1 MTNRASASVSVFER
15 GLAIKTSELLRR
27 GRITPSSLSMGR
39 YKGLRGDPDNAG
51 EVADWLEANPLFDA
65 DMPDPATAEVEIRP
79 DQAKFRRAVG
89 EAYGWTCAVTGCS
102 IREVLDAAH
111 VGPKGAWL
119 AKNSARDGVLM
130 RTDLHRLFDAGLAR
144 IVKAGPGD
152 QTRDRTES
160 RRRLR
165 LGRRKDALIA
175 EGQEALA
182 DL

>member
-1 MTNRASASVSVFER
+1 MRYFRFEK

-27 GRITPSSLSMGR
+27 GRITPGSLSMDR
-39 YKGLRGDPDNAG
+39 YRGFRGDPDNAG

-89 EAYGWTCAVTGCS
+89 EAYGWTCAVTGCA

-152 QTRDRTES
+152 LKFEIAPDAAGDYGWADGKTLSLPKDK
-160 RRRLR
+160 RLWP
-165 LGRRKDALIA
+165 
-175 EGQEALA
+175 